1 MSTKTII
8 ITACG
13 ILLIGG
19 AVYFATQK
27 KATDVPPAPTVTT
40 EQPAVQ
46 AVETKEA
53 TNIVA
58 QEPTKDTS
66 SDQIIDYLVDDLTR
80 NETSAVEATI
90 DAGVPAQSDVTIST
104 NF

>member
-19 AVYFATQK
+19 AVYFTTQK
-27 KATDVPPAPTVTT
+27 KDTDVPPTVSTAQPT
-40 EQPAVQ
+40 VQ
-46 AVETKEA
+46 AVETKEVAA
-53 TNIVA
+53 TIA
-58 QEPTKDTS
+58 QEPTKDSS

-80 NETSAVEATI
+80 NETGAAEATL
-90 DAGVPAQSDVTIST
+90 DAAVPTQSDITINT